1 MSEQIPPPGD
11 PNRAPT
17 EEELREYAERLKQI
31 RVEDIIA
38 ETLGP
43 LINVATLRAGLV
55 PGSEDQVDL
64 VQLRKAIEAARALLP
79 LVEAE
84 LGPEASTVRGAVSN
98 LQMAYAQLVNQT
110 GAPPEAAE
118 GEAPPTGGPGDAG
131 APGQAPPSQ
140 APPGQAPPQAEDD
153 IKPGEPGPA
162 QRSGRLWI
170 PGQ

>member
-1 MSEQIPPPGD
+1 MSEQTPPTGD
-11 PNRAPT
+11 PGRAPT

-31 RVEDIIA
+31 TVEDIIA

-64 VQLRKAIEAARALLP
+64 AQLRKAIEASRALIP

-84 LGPEASTVRGAVSN
+84 IGPQLPAVKGALSN
-98 LQMAYAQLVNQT
+98 LQMAYARLAGQAGEPADA
-110 GAPPEAAE
+110 GAGA
-118 GEAPPTGGPGDAG
+118 EAPPS
-131 APGQAPPSQ
+131 GQAPP
-140 APPGQAPPQAEDD
+140 PPPAEQEEEG
-153 IKPGEPGPA
+153 KPGEPGPA
-162 QRSGRLWI
+162 QRSGRLWV

>member
-1 MSEQIPPPGD
+1 MSEQTPPPGD

-64 VQLRKAIEAARALLP
+64 AQLRKAIEAARALIP
-79 LVEAE
+79 LVEDE
-84 LGPEASTVRGAVSN
+84 IGPQLPAVKGAVSN
-98 LQMAYAQLVNQT
+98 LQLAYARLAGQGGEPADAGP
-110 GAPPEAAE
+110 GAGGDGPPGEQEPPPPSPE
-118 GEAPPTGGPGDAG
+118 GEG
-131 APGQAPPSQ
+131 
-140 APPGQAPPQAEDD
+140 
-153 IKPGEPGPA
+153 KPGEPGPA
-162 QRSGRLWI
+162 QRSGRLWV